1 MAEINKIKIQ
11 KILLNFFLDEICR
24 SYTLLEGGQ
33 RICTSCLYVINFPEM
48 YSFLDLR
55 NFI

>member
-11 KILLNFFLDEICR
+11 KILINFFLNEICH

-33 RICTSCLYVINFPEM
+33 RICMSCLYVIIFPEM
-48 YSFLDLR
+48 YIFLDLH